1 MHLRHTLCEKCGTY
15 KGKKM
20 VDMTA
25 IIAKKAEKNKKKA
38 EAVK

>member
-1 MHLRHTLCEKCGTY
+1 MCEKCGTY
-15 KGKKM
+15 KGKKV

-25 IIAKKAEKNKKKA
+25 KVAKKVEKNKKKA